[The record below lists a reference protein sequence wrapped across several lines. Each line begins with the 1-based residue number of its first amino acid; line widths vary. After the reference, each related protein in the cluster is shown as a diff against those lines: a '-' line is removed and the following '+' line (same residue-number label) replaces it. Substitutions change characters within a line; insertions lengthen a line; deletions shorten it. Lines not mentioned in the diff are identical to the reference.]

1 MKNRLGTLV
10 LFGIIF
16 LTLGCT
22 DKTLESQKYIRLA
35 DIALYESRIEKAR
48 ELFEKA
54 AELNPKNEEAWY
66 GIGLTY
72 MNREK
77 YHIAIQYFGKAIELN
92 ATYTNAFYNR
102 GQAYFYL
109 GEVYRAC
116 DDWHI
121 AFDLGKPNMTDKLR
135 KCE

>member
-1 MKNRLGTLV
+1 MNKQLGTLA
-10 LFGIIF
+10 LFGIIL
-16 LTLGCT
+16 LTFGCT
-22 DKTLESQKYIRLA
+22 DKTLESQKYIREA

-54 AELNPKNEEAWY
+54 AELNPENEEAWY
-66 GIGLTY
+66 GIGVTY

-77 YHIAIQYFGKAIELN
+77 YQTAIEYFGKAIELN
-92 ATYTNAFYNR
+92 AGYTDAFYNR

-121 AFDLGKPNMTDKLR
+121 AYDLGKPNMKDKLR